1 MSSLSLAKA
10 NRNAEKQFSLTL
22 SIKLLPTPEQA
33 ALLNHTMLE
42 YIKFSNEL
50 IDYVL
55 AVGKW
60 PEISFPEIKG
70 VDLPAKMKA
79 NILQDV
85 LQIHN
90 SCIKNRRSYPTL
102 KRPVA
107 KWTNQ
112 AYAIGNKSIDLSV
125 MVKGK
130 VKRISIAAIIRS
142 EDYAILE
149 RYTPKTLRLTKKYGN
164 YIAQIGYTPTF
175 PQIEEN
181 GKVMGVDLGIKCP
194 AVAKTSDGKVQFFG
208 NGRER
213 RAKRRMFKG
222 GRKHLQKRKHRRK
235 LKHIEHKERRW
246 MIDQD
251 HKLSREIVNYAIE
264 NGIKTIKME
273 MLSGIRKR
281 TTSKSRKNSYSINS
295 WSFYRLQQFI
305 VYKARLAGIRI
316 LFVDPRY
323 TSQIC
328 PNCGNKHKA
337 SDRLYRC
344 PACGYTKHRDLIGAI
359 NILAA

>member
-1 MSSLSLAKA
+1 MRRYVQLS
-10 NRNAEKQFSLTL
+10 ND
-22 SIKLLPTPEQA
+22 
-33 ALLNHTMLE
+33 
-42 YIKFSNEL
+42 L
-50 IDYVL
+50 IDYVIAIGEMPIMTSADL
-55 AVGKW
+55 HD
-60 PEISFPEIKG
+60 
-70 VDLPAKMKA
+70 DLPAKLRTQV
-79 NILQDV
+79 IQDV
-85 LQIHN
+85 RSIHLH
-90 SCIKNRRSYPTL
+90 CMRYRSLYPTI
-102 KRPVA
+102 KRPIA
-107 KWTNQ
+107 KWNNQ
-112 AYAIGNKSIDLSV
+112 AYGVSDRSIDISLLV
-125 MVKGK
+125 NGK
-130 VKRISIAAIIRS
+130 VQRVCIPAQLTDQNKEVLSLHKLGGLRI
-142 EDYAILE
+142 
-149 RYTPKTLRLTKKYGN
+149 TKKRGN

-208 NGRER
+208 NGRGR

-222 GRKHLQKRKHRRK
+222 RRKHLQKRKHRRK

-344 PACGYTKHRDLIGAI
+344 PECGYTKHRDLIGAI

>member
-1 MSSLSLAKA
+1 MRYRLPYPTIKRPIAKWERQAYGVSEKGISLSFLINGKA
-10 NRNAEKQFSLTL
+10 NR
-22 SIKLLPTPEQA
+22 
-33 ALLNHTMLE
+33 
-42 YIKFSNEL
+42 
-50 IDYVL
+50 
-55 AVGKW
+55 
-60 PEISFPEIKG
+60 
-70 VDLPAKMKA
+70 
-79 NILQDV
+79 ILV
-85 LQIHN
+85 
-90 SCIKNRRSYPTL
+90 P
-102 KRPVA
+102 
-107 KWTNQ
+107 
-112 AYAIGNKSIDLSV
+112 
-125 MVKGK
+125 
-130 VKRISIAAIIRS
+130 AIITDADQKRLS
-142 EDYAILE
+142 DSKLGG
-149 RYTPKTLRLTKKYGN
+149 LRITKKRGN
-164 YIAQIGYTPTF
+164 YIAQIGYTPAF
-175 PQIEEN
+175 PQVEEN

-222 GRKHLQKRKHRRK
+222 RRKHLQKRKHRRK
-235 LKHIEHKERRW
+235 LKRIEHKERRW

-251 HKLSREIVNYAIE
+251 HKLSREIINYAIKH
-264 NGIKTIKME
+264 GIKTIKME

-344 PACGYTKHRDLIGAI
+344 PECGYTKHRDLIGAI